1 MSSTRTYVMAT
12 LAHCQLGLGVRE
24 ASGPPGCHGSVGGEC
39 RPVAM
44 WTWECCYRSAASR
57 IRRWEAACWRRLAS
71 EKRPILPGE
80 KVVDVVVDSGAVA
93 SVAPKGLFPGALE
106 SSIMSRAG
114 RTYRAANG
122 SPIRNFGQVRVPF
135 VSAEGHKCSFPF
147 QVAEVEHALLSV
159 GHLAEAGNRVELG
172 AKGGRIVNIAT
183 GRAMALTRRGG
194 VYVLRLRVSG
204 FPRPGATKQ

>member
-1 MSSTRTYVMAT
+1 MR
-12 LAHCQLGLGVRE
+12 GLRAPRLPRE
-24 ASGPPGCHGSVGGEC
+24 
-39 RPVAM
+39 
-44 WTWECCYRSAASR
+44 
-57 IRRWEAACWRRLAS
+57 CWRRLPPGGDADLGVLLLEHGLQDPS
-71 EKRPILPGE
+71 GGLLATVGAGEGPLRPGE
-80 KVVDVVVDSGAVA
+80 KVIDVVVDSGAVA

-106 SSIMSRAG
+106 PSAMSRAG

-147 QVAEVEHALLSV
+147 QVAAVEHALLSV
-159 GHLAEAGNRVELG
+159 GHLTEAGNRVELG
-172 AKGGRIVNIAT
+172 ATGGRIVNLAT
-183 GRAMALTRRGG
+183 GRAMALARKGG

>member
-1 MSSTRTYVMAT
+1 VPP
-12 LAHCQLGLGVRE
+12 GGDVDLGVLLLERGLQDPSMGGGLLATIGVGE
-24 ASGPPGCHGSVGGEC
+24 APL
-39 RPVAM
+39 R
-44 WTWECCYRSAASR
+44 
-57 IRRWEAACWRRLAS
+57 
-71 EKRPILPGE
+71 PGE
-80 KVVDVVVDSGAVA
+80 KVIDVVVDSGAVA

-106 SSIMSRAG
+106 PSIMSRAG

-183 GRAMALTRRGG
+183 GRAMALARRGG